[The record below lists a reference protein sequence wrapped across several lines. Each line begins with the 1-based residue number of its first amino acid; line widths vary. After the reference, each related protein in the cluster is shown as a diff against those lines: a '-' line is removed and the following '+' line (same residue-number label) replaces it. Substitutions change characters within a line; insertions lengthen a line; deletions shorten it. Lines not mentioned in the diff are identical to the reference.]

1 MPVQEGQKTLTREQ
15 LMVLHKELCD
25 TARELMSRKN
35 RDYGADEDPFRN
47 FRTFGRIGILV
58 RMSDKLARL
67 RSFTENGK
75 FFVEDEGVQDTI
87 KDIINYAV
95 LFAGYDD

>member
-1 MPVQEGQKTLTREQ
+1 MEVTQKTLTREQ
-15 LMVLHKELCD
+15 LLELHATLSNE
-25 TARELMSRKN
+25 ARALMLNKN
-35 RDYGADEDPFRN
+35 QDYGANSDPFRN
-47 FRTFGRIGILV
+47 FRQFGRLGILV
-58 RMSDKLARL
+58 RLGDKFARL
-67 RSFTENGK
+67 RTFTENGK